1 VLVSKT
7 PDLTEEAVLTAAQGC
22 EVATANQIKAA
33 EVELSAMGRLKFNP
47 VKCIRDVLGRIVHP
61 VQVGG
66 RFEKRNAPPAEE
78 RRMAVSLPGELT

>member
-1 VLVSKT
+1 
-7 PDLTEEAVLTAAQGC
+7 VLTAAQGC

-66 RFEKRNAPPAEE
+66 RFEKRNTPPVEE
-78 RRMAVSLPGELT
+78 RRMCVTPAGELT